1 MMDEVALLPNRSREI
16 LNGVFVEG
24 MKYQEVAD
32 RYNISVSTVK
42 TLLGTSIRKLRE
54 RMGREGFLDF
64 LLVYCRY
71 C

>member
-1 MMDEVALLPNRSREI
+1 MAF
-16 LNGVFVEG
+16 FVEG